1 VAGHEIFPRLRL
13 REVVLVLLVISA
25 GVATLLVN
33 VATSGHVK
41 ITGPAS
47 ERLVKSGGSYAMSFP
62 QHTSLV
68 RARATALQPF
78 PSNTRTV
85 FYVEEPFCVTL
96 IVRSPLLEYKVPPGV
111 VDIEFLTTPKS
122 PDALPYFNEK
132 NVNTVL
138 VTLSSSPDQRPS
150 C

>member
-1 VAGHEIFPRLRL
+1 MAGHEIFPRLRL

-85 FYVEEPFCVTL
+85 FYVEGPFCVTL
-96 IVRSPLLEYKVPPGV
+96 IVSSPQLEYKVPPGV
-111 VDIEFLTTPKS
+111 VDLEFLTTPKS
-122 PDALPYFNEK
+122 PNALPYFDKN

-138 VTLSSSPDQRPS
+138 VTLLSSSDQRPS